1 MQYGRVPGIEK
12 PISRLVQGTVM
23 INSNELDKSFAL
35 LDEIHSLGCNTFDT
49 AHVYGN
55 GDGERTLGRWIHERD
70 IRDEI
75 VIITKGAHHNAD
87 RSRVTPFDITS
98 DLYDSLARL
107 KVEAI
112 DLYLLHRDD
121 PAVPV
126 GPIIDVLNE
135 HQAAGRIGAFGGS
148 NWTHER
154 IQEANAYTQAHGLL
168 PFAVG
173 SPQFSLA
180 EMMQPPW
187 LRYTP
192 IWMSPTGMS
201 L

>member
-87 RSRVTPFDITS
+87 RSRVTPFDITA
-98 DLYDSLARL
+98 DLISRKPD
-107 KVEAI
+107 
-112 DLYLLHRDD
+112 
-121 PAVPV
+121 
-126 GPIIDVLNE
+126 
-135 HQAAGRIGAFGGS
+135 
-148 NWTHER
+148 
-154 IQEANAYTQAHGLL
+154 
-168 PFAVG
+168 
-173 SPQFSLA
+173 
-180 EMMQPPW
+180 
-187 LRYTP
+187 
-192 IWMSPTGMS
+192 
-201 L
+201 